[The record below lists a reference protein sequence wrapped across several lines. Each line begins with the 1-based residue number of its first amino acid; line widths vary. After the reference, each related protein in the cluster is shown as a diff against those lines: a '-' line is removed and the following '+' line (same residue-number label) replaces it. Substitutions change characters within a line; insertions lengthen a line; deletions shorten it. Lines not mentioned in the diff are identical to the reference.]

1 MPGKGRNI
9 KMTQQIVSEQIWNE
23 LGKQIFA
30 VLGMVTSKGEAR
42 TIGIVY
48 IVLKQKIYIS
58 TSRDSWKARHIQRNP
73 NVSITVPIAKR
84 IPFLPWIKIPAATIT
99 FAGQAKVIAAQ
110 ELGEDILHPLL
121 QGNEKDREKLSSL
134 SVLEI
139 VPVGDFVTYGVGIP
153 LMQMRFPEKARGR
166 VPVA

>member
-1 MPGKGRNI
+1 
-9 KMTQQIVSEQIWNE
+9 MTQQLNSKQVWNE
-23 LGKQIFA
+23 IRKEIFA

-48 IVLKQKIYIS
+48 VVHDHKIYIS
-58 TSRDSWKARHIQRNP
+58 TSKDSWKARHVQRNP
-73 NVSITVPIAKR
+73 HVSITVPIAKR

-99 FAGQAKVIAAQ
+99 FSGNAKVFDPQ
-110 ELGEDILHPLL
+110 KLGDDILHPLL
-121 QGNEKDREKLSSL
+121 QGIEKDAEKLSTI

-139 VPVGDFVTYGVGIP
+139 EPVGDFVTFGVGIP

-166 VPVA
+166 VPIAYVES